1 MICEN
6 SIDCYSIYINLVRLD
21 AKIFLISKNTSNKS
35 LKLLIKKYHPKI
47 IFKPK
52 NYKFRNSFFKKEI
65 FNDYL
70 ILKTKYSKKYK
81 IDKRV
86 SILISTSG
94 TSGNSKFV
102 ALSKQNILSNT
113 KSIVGYLNL
122 KSSDQT
128 ITTLDLNYSYGFS
141 ILNTHIYS
149 GASIVVTNKSL
160 LEKEFWSLYKNNR
173 ITNISGVPT
182 IYYILKRLKFLEK
195 YLKNIKFLTAAG
207 GKLDL
212 DIFLYFTKKINKKKK
227 NFYYMYG
234 QTEASPRMSFIKNK
248 NIISNP
254 QSIGKAI
261 SKGRFFLRDNKNKK
275 INEPYTEGSLYYSGP
290 NTMLGYV
297 NSKKNLNNFK
307 KNNFL
312 KTGDTA
318 YYNTKKFYFLTGRL
332 SRYIKIDYVRFNLD
346 EIEKILSTK
355 FKNTICSGEDNKL
368 KVFINLKYKKRNLLN
383 ILSKTL
389 KIRQNYIKIFFIN
402 KIPLLENGKYNY
414 NYLNTKYF

>member
-1 MICEN
+1 M
-6 SIDCYSIYINLVRLD
+6 
-21 AKIFLISKNTSNKS
+21 
-35 LKLLIKKYHPKI
+35 
-47 IFKPK
+47 
-52 NYKFRNSFFKKEI
+52 
-65 FNDYL
+65 
-70 ILKTKYSKKYK
+70 KTKYSKKYK

-182 IYYILKRLKFLEK
+182 IYYMLRRLKFLEK

-212 DIFLYFTKKINKKKK
+212 DTLLYFTKKINKKKK

-275 INEPYTEGSLYYSGP
+275 INEPYTEGSLYY
-290 NTMLGYV
+290 
-297 NSKKNLNNFK
+297 
-307 KNNFL
+307 
-312 KTGDTA
+312 
-318 YYNTKKFYFLTGRL
+318 
-332 SRYIKIDYVRFNLD
+332 
-346 EIEKILSTK
+346 
-355 FKNTICSGEDNKL
+355 
-368 KVFINLKYKKRNLLN
+368 
-383 ILSKTL
+383 
-389 KIRQNYIKIFFIN
+389 
-402 KIPLLENGKYNY
+402 
-414 NYLNTKYF
+414 TKYHVRL